1 MELFVFLHVTVS
13 NKTILLFSYMVIE
26 YSFMSG
32 SYDAKVNLTSLQW
45 NALLKLT
52 SVMEKCNNINLTDEH
67 SNTNGKTL
75 LVMNKIDQIIKLQS

>member
-1 MELFVFLHVTVS
+1 MELFVFLYVTVS
-13 NKTILLFSYMVIE
+13 NKTILLFSNMVIE

-45 NALLKLT
+45 NALLKFT
-52 SVMEKCNNINLTDEH
+52 SVMEKYNNINLTDEH

-75 LVMNKIDQIIKLQS
+75 VMNKIDQIIKLQS